1 MEQPNTIHFFRTR
14 PNDLAMEQVHQYQ
27 QRIPC
32 EYKRKRSVESP
43 PNEGYRRLLYLDCPD
58 ETPAILRRL
67 QGLADRLERSESE
80 IRRLKDKAD
89 LQEEFDAIVQ
99 GSTPLF
105 AIQDV
110 VRIFIEA
117 CDKQTKSCLQEQKKN
132 CPQNQT
138 KERKD
143 EYPNLR
149 RAFQSRPK
157 KQADGSYC
165 WLVEQLKI
173 ESKHNTRSGE
183 AAKCV
188 EDVHGKLVPGAQL
201 PSDVD
206 SMLSFLELY
215 KNAREERDRA
225 GHPCSHPDGDVS
237 RTLTFVKKR
246 MQDGKLPEP
255 YKSASDQKL
264 LEAAITHLENLQKK
278 KSEVEEAG
286 PSVDVSETTA
296 FG

>member
-14 PNDLAMEQVHQYQ
+14 PDDLAMEQVHQYA

-43 PNEGYRRLLYLDCPD
+43 PNEGYRRLLYLDRPD
-58 ETPAILRRL
+58 DNYETRL
-67 QGLADRLERSESE
+67 HLERLANRLERSESE
-80 IRRLKDKAD
+80 IRRLKDKFD

-105 AIQDV
+105 AIHDV

-117 CDKQTKSCLQEQKKN
+117 CDKQTKDCIQ
-132 CPQNQT
+132 
-138 KERKD
+138 R
-143 EYPNLR
+143 YPNLTK
-149 RAFQSRPK
+149 AFQSKAKRQP
-157 KQADGSYC
+157 DGPYR

-173 ESKHNTRSGE
+173 ESRHNTRSGTTGE

-201 PSDVD
+201 TSDVD
-206 SMLSFLELY
+206 SMLFFLDLY
-215 KNAREERDRA
+215 KNAKEERDRA
-225 GHPCSHPDGDVS
+225 GHPCSHPLGDVS

-246 MQDGKLPEP
+246 MKDGKLPEP
-255 YKSASDQKL
+255 YKSTSGQKL
-264 LEAAITHLENLQKK
+264 LEAAITHLDNLQNK
-278 KSEVEEAG
+278 KSQLEVAG
-286 PSVDVSETTA
+286 PS
-296 FG
+296 G